1 MTAPYV
7 PPHRTW
13 RARVRESVTEHVG
26 LKLIALLLAVLLWLV
41 VQVRRPV
48 DGDVAIRDDAL
59 LDPPRRAPRPG
70 GQPAALRAPTSD
82 SNVATRP

>member
-13 RARVRESVTEHVG
+13 RARVRESVTERVG
-26 LKLIALLLAVLLWLV
+26 HKLIALLLAVLLWLV

-48 DGDVAIRDDAL
+48 DGDVAVRDDAL
-59 LDPPRRAPRPG
+59 LDPPRHTPRPSSH
-70 GQPAALRAPTSD
+70 PAALPAARSD
-82 SNVATRP
+82 STVATTP